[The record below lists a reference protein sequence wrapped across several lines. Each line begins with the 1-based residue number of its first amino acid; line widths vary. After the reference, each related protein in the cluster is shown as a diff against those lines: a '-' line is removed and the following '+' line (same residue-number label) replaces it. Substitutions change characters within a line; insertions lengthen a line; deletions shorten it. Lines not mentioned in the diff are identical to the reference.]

1 MYITSKNVILTL
13 THLETYV
20 LCKKTRCFHEFF
32 SFSYILAWVEEMLK
46 EEPNM
51 RTGPYGFHDKVFAN
65 EMNKLMNATDAKYNA
80 MLFREVLREGFFG
93 MIDAR
98 DKYRELTANEQGM
111 HATLIRQFIEWQA
124 IGEFEG
130 P

>member
-1 MYITSKNVILTL
+1 
-13 THLETYV
+13 
-20 LCKKTRCFHEFF
+20 
-32 SFSYILAWVEEMLK
+32 MLK
-46 EEPNM
+46 DEPNM

-65 EMNKLMNATDAKYNA
+65 EMNKLMNATDSKYNA

-124 IGEFEG
+124 IGENLETSDWLSQLSSQSKAYKIQISSSIYRIACHR
-130 P
+130 

>member
-1 MYITSKNVILTL
+1 
-13 THLETYV
+13 
-20 LCKKTRCFHEFF
+20 
-32 SFSYILAWVEEMLK
+32 
-46 EEPNM
+46 
-51 RTGPYGFHDKVFAN
+51 
-65 EMNKLMNATDAKYNA
+65 

-124 IGEFEG
+124 TALG
-130 P
+130 PICPHISEHVWMDLLGKKESLLNTKWPQKVPRLRLLKNQLMLQFTWPKHILHGKKLC